1 MKRSSHSKSIFIY
14 KFLVLIGSLFEFQV
28 ILKIIKPINE
38 SNILNVASFEVYFP
52 SENLQNMI
60 TCKEETS

>member
-1 MKRSSHSKSIFIY
+1 MIFFNQ
-14 KFLVLIGSLFEFQV
+14 FLFINFWFQLGHYLSFKLF
-28 ILKIIKPINE
+28 LKIIKPINE
-38 SNILNVASFEVYFP
+38 SNILNVASLEVYFP